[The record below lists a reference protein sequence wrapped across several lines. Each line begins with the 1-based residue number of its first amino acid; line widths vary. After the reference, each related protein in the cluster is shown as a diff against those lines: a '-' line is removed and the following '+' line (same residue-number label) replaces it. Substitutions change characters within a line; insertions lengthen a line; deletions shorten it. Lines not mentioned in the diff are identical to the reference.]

1 MLLNKKTSMGRISK
15 ILIWIWIILTVTFVI
30 SQFHITKI
38 FYILNWIY
46 AFINVVAIFGL
57 LTLLRNNKKENEFEY
72 KDEL

>member
-1 MLLNKKTSMGRISK
+1 MTRFSK

-57 LTLLRNNKKENEFEY
+57 LTLLRNNKKENKIED
-72 KDEL
+72 KNV

>member
-1 MLLNKKTSMGRISK
+1 MTRISK

-57 LTLLRNNKKENEFEY
+57 LTLLRNNKKENKIED
-72 KDEL
+72 KNV